1 MKRKSDTRKPIIFHE
16 TPHIPGV
23 DDYELPAHIDVDY
36 SKTNPNRF
44 AGKIAYAHG
53 GARKGAGR
61 KPSSEPAERHTVTL
75 YKKDLKALRKLDVSL
90 SRAIR
95 KLIAA
100 KAK

>member
-1 MKRKSDTRKPIIFHE
+1 MCAQSIHAMVTTGFEFEGYRI
-16 TPHIPGV
+16 
-23 DDYELPAHIDVDY
+23 
-36 SKTNPNRF
+36 
-44 AGKIAYAHG
+44 AHG

-61 KPSSEPAERHTVTL
+61 KPSSEPPERHTVTL
-75 YKKDLKALRKLDVSL
+75 YKKDLKALRKLDLNL